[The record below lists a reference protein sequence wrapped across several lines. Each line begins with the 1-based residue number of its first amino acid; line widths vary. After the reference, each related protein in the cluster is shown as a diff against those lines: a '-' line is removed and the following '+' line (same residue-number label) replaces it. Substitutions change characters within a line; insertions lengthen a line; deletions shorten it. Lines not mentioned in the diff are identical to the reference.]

1 MLVGGVLRNEAA
13 VATVTVEGAPASSRG
28 MLFAAAGGARA
39 DSAPATTTPAG
50 AASGSQ
56 LLAQDRPSAGDV
68 RPQLE
73 LGLDA
78 SARQDVSADKNKV

>member
-1 MLVGGVLRNEAA
+1 ME
-13 VATVTVEGAPASSRG
+13 TTETQ
-28 MLFAAAGGARA
+28 
-39 DSAPATTTPAG
+39 APATTTPAG

-56 LLAQDRPSAGDV
+56 LLAQDRASAGDV

-78 SARQDVSADKNKV
+78 SVRQDASADKNKV